1 MTGSRERRCA
11 VAVSG
16 LCSRGTFMLFKTS
29 RQIGMALAG
38 LVLMAA
44 ASFPQ
49 PASTLGG
56 FVQIYRPGPA
66 GGKVS
71 GVEMRLLRM
80 RAKGK
85 CPTKLTFYCQIATDG
100 PATVKYTWVTSD
112 GKSRPVTSLTFS
124 GKGLKQVSTTWEIG
138 KPGQKFN
145 GWIQLETIS
154 PNKVSSTKQPVSFQ
168 CE

>member
-1 MTGSRERRCA
+1 
-11 VAVSG
+11 
-16 LCSRGTFMLFKTS
+16 MLLKPS
-29 RQIGMALAG
+29 RQIGIALVG

-44 ASFPQ
+44 AGFPQ

-56 FVQIYRPGPA
+56 FVQINRPQIYRPGPA
-66 GGKVS
+66 GKVS
-71 GVEMRLLRM
+71 GVEMRLFRM

-112 GKSRPVTSLTFS
+112 GKSWPVTSLTFS

-138 KPGQKFN
+138 KPGHKFN
-145 GWIQLETIS
+145 GWIQLETTS